1 MPLQLRNILG
11 PRLDAGINGMNNA
24 NYDMVDIRAMTDVLE
39 PLIKHSVPTISKQA
53 KATMPKV
60 TTKEEKPSVVD
71 KADKPPV
78 KRRAKKDK
86 DPLKPK
92 R

>member
-1 MPLQLRNILG
+1 
-11 PRLDAGINGMNNA
+11 MNHA
-24 NYDMVDIRAMTDVLE
+24 NYDMVDIRAMTDFLK
-39 PLIKHSVPTISKQA
+39 PLVKPTVPIISKQA

-60 TTKEEKPSVVD
+60 TTKEEKPTAVD

-78 KRRAKKDK
+78 KRRVKKDK